1 MFSSL
6 TTSFDVLL
14 DLLDLLGVS
23 ELDNLVLDGVVVLAT
38 VIIGSKE
45 GGNDGAEGG
54 DETSEKE
61 GANRL
66 HVGYAKS
73 MSVDAHDWYKKKR
86 HQTYIS

>member
-66 HVGYAKS
+66 HVG
-73 MSVDAHDWYKKKR
+73 
-86 HQTYIS
+86 